1 MRATVLKDDALVKL
15 AGRFVWLEID
25 TEKDGNAPFLERHPI
40 QVWPTFLVVDPAT
53 EKAVLRWMGTA
64 TAPDLVRLLADGERA
79 VKGGEGAT
87 AEELLARADR
97 ANGEGRTAEAVG
109 LWREALAKGGPG
121 WERRSRVLESL
132 ALGRQSSRQ
141 EEACAELAVKE
152 APGMPRGQSFA
163 NVVSVG
169 LSCALSGED
178 ARWAR
183 SAAGALEPL
192 AREALALPGVL
203 ADDRAGLYE
212 SLVQAR
218 KAAKDEAGARKLAGE
233 WWAFLVVER
242 ERGTTPAGRTMLD
255 AWIVSAALE
264 LGEPARALPLLEESE
279 RAVPGDYNPPYRI
292 ALLDL
297 ELGRLDAALAA
308 NGRALAVAYGPRK
321 LRVLTQRAGILERK
335 GDLAGARAALQE
347 ALAHAGTLP
356 PAQRNP
362 RAVERIEAQLRKLGG
377 G

>member
-1 MRATVLKDDALVKL
+1 
-15 AGRFVWLEID
+15 
-25 TEKDGNAPFLERHPI
+25 
-40 QVWPTFLVVDPAT
+40 
-53 EKAVLRWMGTA
+53 
-64 TAPDLVRLLADGERA
+64 
-79 VKGGEGAT
+79 
-87 AEELLARADR
+87 LLARADR

-109 LWREALAKGGPG
+109 LWREALTKGGPG

-132 ALGRQSSRQ
+132 ALGLQSSGQ
-141 EEACAELAVKE
+141 EEACAGLAVKE

-218 KAAKDEAGARKLAGE
+218 TAAKDEAGARKLAGE
-233 WWAFLVVER
+233 WWAFLVAER
-242 ERGTTPAGRTMLD
+242 SRGTTPAGRTMLD

-264 LGEPARALPLLEESE
+264 LGDPARALPLLEESE

-292 ALLDL
+292 AVLDL

-308 NGRALAVAYGPRK
+308 NGRALALAYGPRK

-335 GDLAGARAALQE
+335 GDRPGARTALQE

-362 RAVERIEAQLRKLGG
+362 RTVERIEAQLRKLDGG
-377 G
+377 